1 MRSGKSRQ
9 QRKERAPLEEPVE
22 EEVQLAGEE
31 DEPELTVKEWLELH
45 QLRSLFTV
53 VKVSFHSTISSPAS
67 LAPRRCC
74 CQGMQSAREQG
85 VATALCGSA
94 LLKAGH
100 FRRGC
105 SSCL

>member
-9 QRKERAPLEEPVE
+9 KRKERAPLEEPVE

-53 VKVSFHSTISSPAS
+53 VKVCA
-67 LAPRRCC
+67 APVLMPRHAIR
-74 CQGMQSAREQG
+74 S
-85 VATALCGSA
+85 
-94 LLKAGH
+94 
-100 FRRGC
+100 
-105 SSCL
+105 